1 MSNISYKLNSES
13 ITFIDLFEKTKS
25 KFPNDE
31 QNQHLYLW
39 ERMREIGY
47 TIEETET
54 KSSDVRVLKK
64 MSDATLAKYSSDI
77 QKDF

>member
-1 MSNISYKLNSES
+1 MSNILYKLNSKS
-13 ITFIDLFEKTKS
+13 ITFIDLFEEAKS
-25 KFPNDE
+25 KFPNDK

-47 TIEETET
+47 TIKKTET
-54 KSSDVRVLKK
+54 KPSDVRVIKK
-64 MSDATLAKYSSDI
+64 MSDATLEKYSSDI

>member
-1 MSNISYKLNSES
+1 MSNISYQLNSES
-13 ITFIDLFEKTKS
+13 ITFIDLFEEAKS

-47 TIEETET
+47 TTEETET

-64 MSDATLAKYSSDI
+64 MSDATLAKYFPNT
-77 QKDF
+77 QKDS

>member
-13 ITFIDLFEKTKS
+13 ITFIDLFEEAKS

-64 MSDATLAKYSSDI
+64 MSDATLAKYFPNT
-77 QKDF
+77 QKDS

>member
-1 MSNISYKLNSES
+1 MSNISYQLNSES
-13 ITFIDLFEKTKS
+13 ITFIDLFEEAKS

-54 KSSDVRVLKK
+54 KSIDVRVLKK
-64 MSDATLAKYSSDI
+64 MSDATLAKYFPNT
-77 QKDF
+77 QKDS

>member
-1 MSNISYKLNSES
+1 MSNISYQLNSES
-13 ITFIDLFEKTKS
+13 ITFIDLFEEAKS

>member
-13 ITFIDLFEKTKS
+13 ITFIDLFEEAKS

>member
-1 MSNISYKLNSES
+1 MSNISYKLNSKS
-13 ITFIDLFEKTKS
+13 ITFIDLYEEAKI
-25 KFPNDE
+25 KFPNDK
-31 QNQHLYLW
+31 QNQHLYFW

-47 TIEETET
+47 TTEETET

>member
-13 ITFIDLFEKTKS
+13 ITFIDLFEEAKS

-47 TIEETET
+47 TTEETET

>member
-1 MSNISYKLNSES
+1 MSNISYQLNSNS
-13 ITFIDLFEKTKS
+13 ISFIDLFEEAKS

-54 KSSDVRVLKK
+54 KPSDIRVLKK
-64 MSDATLAKYSSDI
+64 MSDATLAKYFPNT
-77 QKDF
+77 QKDS